1 MFGDGAILFQ
11 EWTMKEAL
19 PLATIQEAILEFL
32 RGRDD
37 TALFG
42 AQAVNAYVSEPRM
55 TQDVDILALRA
66 VEFAE
71 ELRAFLSERFHM
83 AAHVR
88 EFRDGTGYR
97 IYQLRKPKNRH
108 LVDVRSAETLPATR
122 RIKKVQVL
130 SPVELI
136 ASKVRAYQDR
146 RGQPKSFTDMRDL
159 AVLFLTFPEFKLR
172 SGPVRERL
180 AAEGADE
187 KIMATWEELVA
198 QEIVPEDDE

>member
-11 EWTMKEAL
+11 EWSMKETL
-19 PLATIQEAILEFL
+19 PLATIQEAVLEFL

-66 VEFAE
+66 ADFAE
-71 ELRAFLSERFHM
+71 ELRAYLNERFHM
-83 AAHVR
+83 AARVR
-88 EFRDGTGYR
+88 AIHDGIGYR
-97 IYQLRKPKNRH
+97 IYQVRKPKNRH

-122 RIKKVQVL
+122 RIKKVLVL
-130 SPVELI
+130 SPEALI

-159 AVLFLTFPEFKLR
+159 AVLFLTFPQLKSR

-187 KIMATWEELVA
+187 KIIATWEELVA
-198 QEIVPEDDE
+198 QEIVPEDEE